1 MPTWEALFLNLVTQL
16 PITLVAAFLAAWFA
30 LRRFQSERWWERR
43 VPAYTSIIDALHQMS
58 TSFDD
63 DIKEEERRG
72 LGLVGQGTASTL
84 DEKYKAARKEI
95 LRAIDMGE
103 FIISAE
109 AVAELR
115 HLIRELAK
123 DHEDYLDYL
132 FESLRAIDDSL
143 RRFRRLARDDVKRGI
158 GSYLRR
164 GGRCVVRI
172 KDALMSK
179 RE

>member
-1 MPTWEALFLNLVTQL
+1 MACARKTAKFGLELDGQRTQ
-16 PITLVAAFLAAWFA
+16 
-30 LRRFQSERWWERR
+30 
-43 VPAYTSIIDALHQMS
+43 S
-58 TSFDD
+58 TSD
-63 DIKEEERRG
+63 K
-72 LGLVGQGTASTL
+72 
-84 DEKYKAARKEI
+84 KYKAARKEI

-115 HLIRELAK
+115 HLNRALAK
-123 DHEDYLDYL
+123 DHESYLDYL
-132 FESLRAIDDSL
+132 FESLQAIDGSL
-143 RRFRRLARDDVKRGI
+143 RRFRRLAKDDVKRGI

-172 KDALMSK
+172 KDALVSK